1 MPEED
6 LRADLLEPSD
16 TTTHCP
22 FKGDAT
28 YRSLRVGDR
37 VVPDAVWAYPTPIA
51 ESSWL
56 AGRAVLAPEAADR
69 WLDEDDEVL
78 GHLPDP
84 YHRVNLRNT
93 SRHVTV
99 ATTDGVPVADAAGG
113 ILLGETG
120 LVDRFYIARD
130 ALRGH
135 AGAQREAHRLPL
147 QGPRHVLLAAPGRR
161 ARAHRRGVVL
171 RGADRRVARD
181 QGSREPRARRPG
193 GHGELSVLRR
203 RPPRGVAQHLRLPG
217 VARGLGDQ
225 VQQDPPQLDV
235 PAAVV
240 AHGVVERLGAGQR
253 VAAALAHLEVGADDV
268 LGLLHVGEA
277 EPGSGSST

>member
-1 MPEED
+1 MALTMFGGPLSRKVPETRTFTVEGPAHSLLLEPFTRRVRAEVDGVTVLDTVRGALLFETGLPPQLYVPEED

-37 VVPDAVWAYPTPIA
+37 VVTDAVWAYPTPIA

-56 AGRAVLAPEAADR
+56 AGRAVLAPGAADR

-93 SRHVTV
+93 SRHVTA

-130 ALRGH
+130 ALSATLEPSEKRTVC
-135 AGAQREAHRLPL
+135 PYK
-147 QGPRHVLLAAPGRR
+147 GR
-161 ARAHRRGVVL
+161 ATYY
-171 RGADRRVARD
+171 
-181 QGSREPRARRPG
+181 S
-193 GHGELSVLRR
+193 
-203 RPPRGVAQHLRLPG
+203 LRLDDGRVLTDAAWSYEAPTDESR
-217 VARGLGDQ
+217 AI
-225 VQQDPPQLDV
+225 QDLV
-235 PAAVV
+235 S
-240 AHGVVERLGAGQR
+240 
-253 VAAALAHLEVGADDV
+253 LAHDDLV
-268 LGLLHVGEA
+268 VTA
-277 EPGSGSST
+277 S